1 MKLSIIVPTNKRFRL
16 AELTAKTTREIFK
29 DYRDVEVILS
39 DSSPSKG
46 CVAPDNVTLIHCPE
60 SFDSAEE
67 HFFWAMPYAH
77 GEYIWILGDD
87 DSINLRGAILMYE
100 MICKNEADFFLFN
113 QHCFV
118 DGKIKTGNIQCSSP
132 EKITSMHNYV
142 LRAGMWYGLAGI
154 SNAVFKRPNSLEHAR
169 FKAIRD
175 LNPIYSHVV
184 WFLYTFKDRPFKYI
198 NTPIVNYTMS
208 DTRWPEWCKAHD
220 VSGSF
225 PWTIGFMRQIKFLR
239 QVYGPE
245 SFKDI
250 MGAEWLGTRQKQI
263 VFSATLFMN
272 DCLGYE
278 SGARALTCD
287 EIKEYT
293 DWIIAEDPIFTSMF
307 PCTKET
313 QDATQSL
320 VQDYYKNPLH
330 SNFIERYRYFNIYL
344 LHGDYI
350 AISIT
355 AMEKMDVFLS
365 DLTPCDLPF
374 FFVAETIEDVR
385 IKVDKA
391 VSWMCVDLHASTQN
405 NHLSKLVN
413 LKQTSLIP
421 YTKPKTWHEKI
432 KGWFV

>member
-16 AELTAKTTREIFK
+16 AELAAKTAREIFK
-29 DYRDVEVILS
+29 DYKDVEVLLS
-39 DSSPSKG
+39 DSSPSKD
-46 CVAPDNVTLIHCPE
+46 CVAPDNVILLRCPE

-67 HFFWAMPYAH
+67 HFFWAMSRSK

-87 DSINLRGAILMYE
+87 DSINLRGARLMYE
-100 MICKNEADFFLFN
+100 MICRNEADFFLFN
-113 QHCFV
+113 QNCLI
-118 DGKIKTGNIQCSSP
+118 DGKIKTGNIQCSNP
-132 EKITSMHNYV
+132 DKITSMHDYV

-154 SNAVFKRPNSLEHAR
+154 SNVVFKRPNSFEHTI
-169 FKAIRD
+169 FEAIRD
-175 LNPIYSHVV
+175 LCPIYSHVV
-184 WFLYTFKDRPFKYI
+184 WFLYIFKDRKFKYT
-198 NTPIVNYTMS
+198 NTPLVNYAMS
-208 DTRWPEWCKAHD
+208 ETKWPEWCKAHN

-225 PWTIGFMRQIKFLR
+225 PWTIGFMNQMKFLR
-239 QVYGPE
+239 FLYGPG

-263 VFSATLFMN
+263 VFSATLFIN
-272 DCLGYE
+272 DYFGEGLGT
-278 SGARALTCD
+278 RALTCN

-293 DWIIAEDPIFTSMF
+293 DWIIAEDPTFASII
-307 PCTKET
+307 PLTKENSE
-313 QDATQSL
+313 AAKGL
-320 VQDYYKNPLH
+320 VQEYHKNPLH

-355 AMEKMDVFLS
+355 ALEKMDTFLS

-374 FFVAETIEDVR
+374 FFVSETIEDVR

-405 NHLSKLVN
+405 NHLSKLIN
-413 LKQTSLIP
+413 LKQSNLIT
-421 YTKPKTWHEKI
+421 YIKPKTLWQIVKS
-432 KGWFV
+432 WFV